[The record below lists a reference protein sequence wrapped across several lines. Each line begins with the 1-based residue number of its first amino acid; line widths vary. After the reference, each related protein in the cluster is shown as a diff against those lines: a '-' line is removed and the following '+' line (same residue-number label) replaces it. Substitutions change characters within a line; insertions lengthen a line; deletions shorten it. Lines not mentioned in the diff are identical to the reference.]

1 MADGGEGS
9 MSFLMTPPVTS
20 RPAVDRPTVDKGNG
34 QYEETQYSDGK
45 VGIVNTSLFVFHQG
59 FLTWRNCML
68 ATDQQLQHDQMIKEG
83 HTLHHRFFCVLHD
96 VAAEGE
102 KGWTMAF
109 FLWTDQLHKLK
120 KIQVGLLLT

>member
-1 MADGGEGS
+1 MPRMPHLTLFFFLLFFVHARMSPAAMADGGEGS

-59 FLTWRNCML
+59 FLT
-68 ATDQQLQHDQMIKEG
+68 
-83 HTLHHRFFCVLHD
+83 
-96 VAAEGE
+96 
-102 KGWTMAF
+102 
-109 FLWTDQLHKLK
+109 
-120 KIQVGLLLT
+120 